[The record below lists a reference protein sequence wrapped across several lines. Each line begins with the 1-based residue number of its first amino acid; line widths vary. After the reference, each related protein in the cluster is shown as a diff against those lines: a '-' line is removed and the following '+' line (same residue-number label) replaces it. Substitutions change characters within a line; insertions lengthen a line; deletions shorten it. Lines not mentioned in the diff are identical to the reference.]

1 MLYAGKYAKYPVCLW
16 KLTSHDTDNFLG
28 VEGNV
33 EGVSCRK
40 TSTDE
45 RSKLTE
51 EWVAKAAAQ
60 DSGLSEDEIERMV
73 KEAQRFKEE
82 DSRQRKTIE
91 GKPGRRTSAG
101 KLHKELKFLY
111 WEHY

>member
-1 MLYAGKYAKYPVCLW
+1 MLI
-16 KLTSHDTDNFLG
+16 SHDTENFQG
-28 VEGNV
+28 FSGNFEV
-33 EGVSCRK
+33 VSRRK

-45 RSKLTE
+45 HYELTE

-60 DSGLSEDEIERMV
+60 DSAIDSGLSEDDVKSIV
-73 KEAQRFKEE
+73 KEAPRFKEE
-82 DSRQRKTIE
+82 DSRQCKTIE

-111 WEHY
+111 WEHD

>member
-1 MLYAGKYAKYPVCLW
+1 M
-16 KLTSHDTDNFLG
+16 
-28 VEGNV
+28 
-33 EGVSCRK
+33 
-40 TSTDE
+40 
-45 RSKLTE
+45 
-51 EWVAKAAAQ
+51 AKAAAQ

-111 WEHY
+111 WEHD